1 MSDGSFMLTMP
12 RLMARRVTSAACSSA
27 GSQPGAP
34 LQLSFAKT
42 EAGRGRVGPQVATSS
57 TEGLQSVRRSGS
69 IGRTNSEEVAMMN
82 DASTPIGQPAAV
94 NPPGKLAYATP
105 TTAPL
110 VAGRRS
116 FFKYRDLGVTA
127 ASSGKIRAQVT
138 IGAEGMT
145 QPTGWH
151 YHVCEGQFVY
161 MLSGWVDLEFEDG
174 QKLRIQSGESLYI
187 PGGVRHNETAA
198 SRDLELL
205 ELSVPADMGT
215 VACDPPEGWSK
226 SA

>member
-1 MSDGSFMLTMP
+1 MGEP
-12 RLMARRVTSAACSSA
+12 AE
-27 GSQPGAP
+27 Q
-34 LQLSFAKT
+34 Q
-42 EAGRGRVGPQVATSS
+42 RGRLRPQAAICTNDLTLPADRVVWA
-57 TEGLQSVRRSGS
+57 VRNE
-69 IGRTNSEEVAMMN
+69 RTQRRPPMMN
-82 DASTPIGQPAAV
+82 DAKTTIAQPAAV

-127 ASSGKIRAQVT
+127 ASSGKMRAQVT
-138 IGAEGMT
+138 IGADGMT

-187 PGGVRHNETAA
+187 PGGLRHNETAA
-198 SRDLELL
+198 SKDLELL
-205 ELSVPADMGT
+205 EISVPADMGT
-215 VACDPPEGWSK
+215 VACEPPEGRSGR
-226 SA
+226 A

>member
-1 MSDGSFMLTMP
+1 
-12 RLMARRVTSAACSSA
+12 
-27 GSQPGAP
+27 
-34 LQLSFAKT
+34 
-42 EAGRGRVGPQVATSS
+42 
-57 TEGLQSVRRSGS
+57 
-69 IGRTNSEEVAMMN
+69 MMN
-82 DASTPIGQPAAV
+82 DASTPIRQPAAV
-94 NPPGKLAYATP
+94 SPPGKLAYATP
-105 TTAPL
+105 TSAPL

-174 QKLRIQSGESLYI
+174 QKLRLQSGESLYI
-187 PGGVRHNETAA
+187 PGGLRHNETAA

-215 VACDPPEGWSK
+215 VACDPPGVVQARETPR
-226 SA
+226 